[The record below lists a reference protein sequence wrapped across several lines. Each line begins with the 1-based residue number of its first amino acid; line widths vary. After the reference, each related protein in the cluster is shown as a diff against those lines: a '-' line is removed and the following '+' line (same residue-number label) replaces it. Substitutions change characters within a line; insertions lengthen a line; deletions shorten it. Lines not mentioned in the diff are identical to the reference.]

1 MGTDGRMDG
10 RMDGRTVDGLTDRG
24 RTDKWTDP
32 NLENILTLALARA
45 AGGKL

>member
-1 MGTDGRMDG
+1 MVGWTDGW
-10 RMDGRTVDGLTDRG
+10 MDGRTVDGLTDRG

-32 NLENILTLALARA
+32 NLENILTFAFALA